1 MPNEF
6 TRLPDGSLIMTG
18 AKAPKPGM
26 LAGLR
31 NWISE
36 RFQPRQPAQQP
47 YWIPPQQAPAQPAQ
61 APVSAVVAPPAYNA
75 WSEIEGQAAK
85 EEAIVKALGDA
96 PRRILNSK
104 QLVEGKWF

>member
-6 TRLPDGSLIMTG
+6 TRLPDGSLVMIG
-18 AKAPKPGM
+18 AKAPKPGV

-47 YWIPPQQAPAQPAQ
+47 YWIPPQQAQVQ
-61 APVSAVVAPPAYNA
+61 APAPVVVAPPAYNA